1 MSHSRI
7 GPDDLR
13 RTDETTTEGD
23 HRTSDVD
30 IEKSAPPSD
39 DETSGSSV
47 SLGQVEPSREQS
59 PGDRP
64 RITRSI
70 SEVRDGIESRRDIE
84 IGQPLEKEPTPRRLA
99 DPDLVTFDVDD
110 PHNPKDWS
118 FGKKWAAVAVVSM
131 FTFISPVSST
141 MTAPALNSIGKELDI
156 TSEFEKQLSLSI
168 FVLGPLLLGPL
179 SELYG
184 RVIVLQLA
192 NLFYLFF
199 NLGCGLCHTKA
210 QLIIFRFLAGFGGS
224 APLAIG
230 GGVLSDLFTAEERGK
245 AMGAY
250 SLAPLLGPAVGPIA
264 GAFISE
270 NTSWRWIFYATTIA
284 DAVIQFAGLFLLQET
299 YTPVLLRWRKEKL
312 IKETG
317 NTALHTDFDDPDKT
331 ITRTLATAWVR
342 PFRLLFTQPIVQIL
356 ALYMMYLY
364 GLMYLV
370 LSSFPTLW
378 TSSYGMSTG
387 IGGLNYISLGLGFF
401 LGSQL
406 CAPLQDRIYARLKRR
421 YNVTVGRPEFRLP
434 MMVPG
439 ALLIPIGLFIYGW
452 TAQYRTLWIAPDI
465 GVVVYTTGVIIGF
478 QCIQGFLVDTYT
490 RYAASAVAAATVLRS
505 LAGFGFPLFAPSLY
519 DRLQYG
525 WGNSLLAFVGM
536 IIGWPAPILLWI
548 YGPRLRAKS
557 PFAAGPGPRG

>member
-1 MSHSRI
+1 MKSSTF
-7 GPDDLR
+7 GPNPSYFR
-13 RTDETTTEGD
+13 R
-23 HRTSDVD
+23 
-30 IEKSAPPSD
+30 K
-39 DETSGSSV
+39 
-47 SLGQVEPSREQS
+47 
-59 PGDRP
+59 
-64 RITRSI
+64 RSI

-168 FVLGPLLLGPL
+168 FSYAIGPLLLGPL

-184 RVIVLQLA
+184 R
-192 NLFYLFF
+192 
-199 NLGCGLCHTKA
+199 
-210 QLIIFRFLAGFGGS
+210 LIIFRFLAGFGGS

-317 NTALHTDFDDPDKT
+317 TRRSIQTSTNPDKT
-331 ITRTLATAWVR
+331 ITRTLATAW
-342 PFRLLFTQPIVQIL
+342 
-356 ALYMMYLY
+356 
-364 GLMYLV
+364 
-370 LSSFPTLW
+370 
-378 TSSYGMSTG
+378 
-387 IGGLNYISLGLGFF
+387 
-401 LGSQL
+401 
-406 CAPLQDRIYARLKRR
+406 
-421 YNVTVGRPEFRLP
+421 
-434 MMVPG
+434 
-439 ALLIPIGLFIYGW
+439 
-452 TAQYRTLWIAPDI
+452 
-465 GVVVYTTGVIIGF
+465 
-478 QCIQGFLVDTYT
+478 
-490 RYAASAVAAATVLRS
+490 
-505 LAGFGFPLFAPSLY
+505 
-519 DRLQYG
+519 
-525 WGNSLLAFVGM
+525 
-536 IIGWPAPILLWI
+536 
-548 YGPRLRAKS
+548 
-557 PFAAGPGPRG
+557 